1 MVGWSHFLIF
11 INMYWLLIPISRI
24 QIFSILIL
32 WFTIYVY
39 VYWISNFNIK
49 QKQHISFL
57 YWIRI
62 IYHSQSSFKQFLFC
76 FLNRYLDIFQ
86 NHLVNERIFIN
97 YLALFVCYMIIPIVN
112 TSSVSQALISYEID
126 FIYYMVSSGI
136 FGIAVKHLKKNEHP
150 IVVIL
155 LATIAEDLIINLLCD
170 IKFITYIIQIA
181 LIIIFALYTK
191 YKNKNVAY

>member
-1 MVGWSHFLIF
+1 M
-11 INMYWLLIPISRI
+11 
-24 QIFSILIL
+24 
-32 WFTIYVY
+32 
-39 VYWISNFNIK
+39 
-49 QKQHISFL
+49 
-57 YWIRI
+57 
-62 IYHSQSSFKQFLFC
+62 
-76 FLNRYLDIFQ
+76 
-86 NHLVNERIFIN
+86 N
-97 YLALFVCYMIIPIVN
+97 YLVLFVCSMIIPIVN

-136 FGIAVKHLKKNEHP
+136 FGIAITYLKKNEHP

-191 YKNKNVAY
+191 YKNENVAR

>member
-1 MVGWSHFLIF
+1 M
-11 INMYWLLIPISRI
+11 
-24 QIFSILIL
+24 
-32 WFTIYVY
+32 Y

-57 YWIRI
+57 HWIRI

-97 YLALFVCYMIIPIVN
+97 YLALFVCSMIIPIVN

-181 LIIIFALYTK
+181 LIIVFVLYTK
-191 YKNKNVAY
+191 YKNKKVAY